1 MEEPVLNS
9 HNKAEWE
16 PAQVTAFPANGPEG
30 RLQVQYLIEKESSVM
45 LLGSFNMP
53 VRNEADLKYVYV
65 KAQPPV

>member
-45 LLGSFNMP
+45 LLCDVIDKSGMDDYDFEFFDSIP
-53 VRNEADLKYVYV
+53 VK
-65 KAQPPV
+65 